1 MWDDS
6 LVVLASDNGG
16 HKGGTNYPLRGQK
29 GTNFEGGIRSATF
42 VSGGLLPARLRGT
55 TNPTVFS
62 ITDWYP
68 TFCNLAGADPTD
80 DPVPASAHGGEQ
92 WPSVDGVDIWPMLT
106 RPEEYAADA
115 AHPALAVTSQ
125 VLTRTLT
132 LTLT

>member
-80 DPVPASAHGGEQ
+80 DPVPASAHGDEQ
-92 WPSVDGVDIWPMLT
+92 WPSVDG
-106 RPEEYAADA
+106 
-115 AHPALAVTSQ
+115 
-125 VLTRTLT
+125 
-132 LTLT
+132 